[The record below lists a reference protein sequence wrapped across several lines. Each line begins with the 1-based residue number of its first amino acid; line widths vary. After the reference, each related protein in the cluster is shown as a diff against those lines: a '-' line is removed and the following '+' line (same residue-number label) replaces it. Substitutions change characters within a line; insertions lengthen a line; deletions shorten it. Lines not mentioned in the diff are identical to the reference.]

1 MSLANQAIDGSLEV
15 QERILDAARQR
26 FQQFGYNKTTMAEI
40 AEDCKMSA
48 ANLYRYFENK
58 QAIGAQLATHCLNES
73 IEKFRQVLA
82 NNNSSASERLTAFV
96 WSVLQD
102 TYDRWSK
109 MPRINEL
116 VQMILTERQDVIQRF
131 ADGKRDLLVKL
142 LVDANQS
149 GEFDVADPS
158 VTAEAILTA
167 IKMFSVPIFMGMYP
181 IETFERNANDVT
193 QLMLRGLLKR

>member
-1 MSLANQAIDGSLEV
+1 MGLSNHAINGSVEV
-15 QERILDAARQR
+15 QERILDAAQQR

-40 AEDCKMSA
+40 AEDCQMSA

-58 QAIGAQLATHCLNES
+58 QAIGAQLATHCLSES
-73 IEKFRQVLA
+73 IAKFRLVLA

-96 WSVLQD
+96 WAVLHD

-131 ADGKRDLLVKL
+131 DDEKRDLLAKL
-142 LVDANQS
+142 LEEASQT
-149 GEFDVADPS
+149 GEFDVAEPS
-158 VTAEAILTA
+158 VAAEAILTA